1 MQQQNLCQHF
11 GLCGGCQTQNID
23 YGLQLGQKQKFIEEK
38 FKDFEISQLY
48 KIIASPQIWFYRN
61 KMEFVVGKEK
71 NGNIVSGLRQRNKFY
86 KIVDLN
92 ECKISFE
99 ETKEVLNI
107 LKLWVKENSVEPYDL
122 ISHKGKVRYLT
133 IKKSKTKNKILLNL
147 IVTGTKYQVEH
158 NEVKLYTLFVE
169 QCKKISNINS
179 VYLSINNKLS
189 DNTLGEEIIH
199 LYGEKYIVEE
209 INNVSYK
216 IYPQTFLQTNT
227 KCCEL
232 LYKTIL
238 EEIDE
243 GNVLDIYCGS
253 GGISLQIVKHKSS
266 VDKIIGVDSS
276 QENVNTAIENSELNN
291 CNKNI
296 EFVCSQA
303 EEFVQKLWKSKFLT
317 NLSTIVVDPPRPGLS
332 KKVRSLLTE
341 LTANKIIYISCNP
354 NSLFEDLKII
364 NKFYKIK
371 KLIPVDMFP
380 HTAHIEIICVLEHR

>member
-158 NEVKLYTLFVE
+158 NELKLYTLFVE

-291 CNKNI
+291 CSKNI

-341 LTANKIIYISCNP
+341 LAANKIIYISCNP